1 MTITK
6 KTISD
11 DSLLKKTVLKSPVF
25 KRTVFQRTLQRLKIS
40 SMTLCMAM
48 MLPQLSLAAPTAP
61 KLNLNLSE
69 HSRNKIKVLM
79 NDPKVWKQ
87 IPKAKW
93 LVDRCTP

>member
-1 MTITK
+1 MIITK
-6 KTISD
+6 KTIFD
-11 DSLLKKTVLKSPVF
+11 DSSLKKTVLNRSVF
-25 KRTVFQRTLQRLKIS
+25 KRTVFQRTSQRLKIS

-79 NDPKVWKQ
+79 IDPNVWN
-87 IPKAKW
+87 
-93 LVDRCTP
+93 